1 MAIRMHCPPD
11 GMPRPLPSDAPRQ
24 PNSIPVRDEHRI
36 DRQPHVLVIVPAFN
50 ESRALPSLLR
60 ELRAECP
67 AVDVVVI
74 DDGST
79 DGTRESAASFAR
91 VISLPCN
98 LGIGGAVQTGL
109 QIALREG
116 YDFAVQMDGDG
127 QHPPH
132 ELPRLLAAAEETGC
146 DILVGSRF
154 LSGNGFKSTA
164 IRRAGIRVFALVLSA
179 TCGASITDSTSGFR
193 VFSKRAI
200 RLLSDRYP
208 EDYPEPEALLI
219 AHRAGLRIG
228 EITVDMAERR
238 AGKSS
243 LAGAKTFV
251 YMMKVPLAIFMNLLR
266 KSEAQL

>member
-1 MAIRMHCPPD
+1 
-11 GMPRPLPSDAPRQ
+11 MPRPSPSGAPHQ
-24 PNSIPVRDEHRI
+24 PKAVPAPTERPLGGHAR
-36 DRQPHVLVIVPAFN
+36 VLVIVPAFN
-50 ESRALPSLLR
+50 ESKALPALLS
-60 ELRAECP
+60 ELRDACP

-79 DGTRESAASFAR
+79 DSTRESAASFAR

-109 QIALREG
+109 QVALREG
-116 YDFAVQMDGDG
+116 HDFAIQMDGDG

-132 ELPRLLAAAEETGC
+132 ELPRLLAAAEETGS

-154 LSGNGFKSTA
+154 LSSNGFKSTA
-164 IRRAGIRVFALVLSA
+164 IRRAGIRVFARMLSA
-179 TCGASITDSTSGFR
+179 TCGVSITDPTSGFR
-193 VFSKRAI
+193 VFSRRAI
-200 RLLSDRYP
+200 RLLADRYP
-208 EDYPEPEALLI
+208 EDYPEPETLLI
-219 AHRAGLRIG
+219 AHRAGLKIG
-228 EITVDMAERR
+228 EIPVEMAERR

-243 LAGAKTFV
+243 IAGSKPFI

>member
-1 MAIRMHCPPD
+1 
-11 GMPRPLPSDAPRQ
+11 MPRLLPSDAPSQLEAAPARAISRTSSH
-24 PNSIPVRDEHRI
+24 PR
-36 DRQPHVLVIVPAFN
+36 VLVIVPAFN
-50 ESRALPSLLR
+50 ESKALPALLH
-60 ELRAECP
+60 ELGAGCP
-67 AVDVVVI
+67 TVEVVVI

-91 VISLPCN
+91 VISLSCN

-109 QIALREG
+109 QLALREG
-116 YDFAVQMDGDG
+116 YDFAIQMDGDG
-127 QHPPH
+127 QHPPR
-132 ELPRLLAAAEETGC
+132 ELPRLLAAAEEIGC

-154 LSGNGFKSTA
+154 LSGPGFKSTA
-164 IRRAGIRVFALVLSA
+164 IRRAGIRIFARMLSA
-179 TCGASITDSTSGFR
+179 ACGARITDPTSGFR

-200 RLLSDRYP
+200 RLLTDRYP

-228 EITVDMAERR
+228 EIAVEMAERR

-243 LAGAKTFV
+243 IAGSKPFV
-251 YMMKVPLAIFMNLLR
+251 YMMKVLLAIFMNLLR